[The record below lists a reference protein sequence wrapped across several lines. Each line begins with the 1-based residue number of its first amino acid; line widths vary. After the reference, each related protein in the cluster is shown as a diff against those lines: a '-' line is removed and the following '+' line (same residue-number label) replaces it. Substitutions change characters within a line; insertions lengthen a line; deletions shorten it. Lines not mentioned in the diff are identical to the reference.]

1 MIGFALRVGAL
12 LAIGVAV
19 TYWLY
24 VLAVRK
30 RWAFAG
36 IGAFLVAWG
45 AWVYAPANA
54 NSGWAWKEGWNEGSA
69 AANKAVSA
77 FFPSRGDYDA
87 TAVPPERCY
96 WAFHTTAIL

>member
-1 MIGFALRVGAL
+1 MIGFALRVGVL
-12 LAIGVAV
+12 LVAGVAG

-36 IGAFLVAWG
+36 IGALLVVWG
-45 AWVYAPANA
+45 AWVYAPENA
-54 NSGWAWKEGWNEGSA
+54 GRGWALQEGWNEGSA

-77 FFPSRGDYDA
+77 FFPSSISSR
-87 TAVPPERCY
+87 TKE
-96 WAFHTTAIL
+96 